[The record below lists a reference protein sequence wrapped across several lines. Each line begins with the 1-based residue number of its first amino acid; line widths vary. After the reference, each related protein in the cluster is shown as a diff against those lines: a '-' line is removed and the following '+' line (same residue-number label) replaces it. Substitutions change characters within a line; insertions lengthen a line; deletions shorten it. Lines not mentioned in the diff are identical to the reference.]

1 MKKKLL
7 CSCISWSGVFL
18 TVLLL
23 FACDDTSKNH
33 ISLNPTRTSTTQN
46 ETIPLNYGYNIIQT
60 YPHDS
65 QAFTQGLVIENG
77 NLYESTGR
85 YGHSSVRQL
94 DLNTGKVLK
103 IHNLAK
109 ELFGEGLTVF
119 NDQIVQLTL
128 VAKTG
133 FVYEPEH
140 LEILQTFS
148 YNTQGW
154 GITHDGTHLIMS
166 DGSSILRFLDPIS
179 FEVLFEIQV
188 YDANVEVSQLNELE
202 YIQGEIYANVWDT
215 DRIVKISPKTGQVLG
230 WIDLQNL
237 LPAEDRE
244 QGVDVLN
251 GIAYDKEQNRL
262 FVTWKL
268 WPKLFEIEL
277 VPE

>member
-33 ISLNPTRTSTTQN
+33 VSLNPTRTSTTQN

-85 YGHSSVRQL
+85 YGHSSVRQV

-128 VAKTG
+128 EAKTG

-262 FVTWKL
+262 FVTGKL